1 MKKFCLLI
9 CLSILLGI
17 PVVAQEELLPEGAYG
32 TTIHGGVKAK
42 ELKKFSLEAQRGQV
56 LKAQIFTKGVENG
69 ATLDLM
75 DSAGDSM
82 LGELP
87 KLTKIDAVNLVLP
100 KDDIYE
106 LRIKAGKA
114 TCSYVLEVTL
124 EDAEP

>member
-1 MKKFCLLI
+1 MKRFCLLI
-9 CLSILLGI
+9 CLSIVLAI
-17 PVVAQEELLPEGAYG
+17 PVAAQEELLPEGAYG

-42 ELKKFSLEAQRGQV
+42 ELKTFSLEAQRGQV

-69 ATLDLM
+69 ATLDIIN
-75 DSAGDSM
+75 SAGDSM

-87 KLTKIDAVNLVLP
+87 KLTKIDAVNLILP

-106 LRIKAGKA
+106 LQIKAGKA
-114 TCSYVLEVTL
+114 RCSYILEVTL